1 MPTSH
6 ETRLNVLVA
15 DDDPVFRSL
24 VESRLLH
31 LGCAMHE
38 AADGG
43 EAWRI
48 TRMLKLD
55 LAFVDLEMPGLDG
68 IALTRCLRSHPLTRH
83 IPIIMC
89 TSRTYGA
96 SMLAALEAGVSAFM
110 TKPVN
115 WSLFEGHIRHLL
127 HASEASARCA
137 AALEASAQGNAR
149 KDEIFERL
157 TAAILPLLQRAS
169 QEREFATR
177 AAEAYAL
184 MSEYKQSSAILHNL
198 GLPDQDSTP
207 AARSA

>member
-1 MPTSH
+1 MSASH
-6 ETRLNVLVA
+6 QTQLNVLVA
-15 DDDPVFRSL
+15 DDDPIFRSL
-24 VESRLLH
+24 VEGRLLH

-48 TRMLKLD
+48 TRGVKLD

-89 TSRTYGA
+89 TSRTDGA

-127 HASEASARCA
+127 HASEASANCA
-137 AALEASAQGNAR
+137 AALAAFSQSNAK
-149 KDEIFERL
+149 KDEIFARL
-157 TAAILPLLQRAS
+157 SAAMLPLLQRAS
-169 QEREFATR
+169 QERELATR

-184 MSEYKQSSAILHNL
+184 MSEYTQASTTLHNL
-198 GLPDQDSTP
+198 GLPDQVGTP
-207 AARSA
+207 ALRSA